1 MAEAVGKDVRRREA
15 LPSLETPRNTILV
28 QLPLVNEKVRLGM
41 HTDSIGT
48 LLKTFRGSAVDNQDL
63 LDQIR
68 IEGRVLTD
76 LQEEQLESFPVYQ
89 FYMKGRISRGEQ
101 LVLPDSIGF
110 TPEKMARLLQEAFSP
125 SSLEGEIGY
134 RTGYFSVGELVDQWL
149 SDGDV
154 NRLLP
159 ILGGVNEFRIGSDTL
174 TQARLVEISRL
185 LFQAFVDQEDSKL
198 QFSSSQKKLII
209 SGFKAFPLSSLK
221 LGEIDSKINIIP
233 EKTIFN
239 DLKKINPYFEIKTPE
254 LNRK

>member
-1 MAEAVGKDVRRREA
+1 M
-15 LPSLETPRNTILV
+15 
-28 QLPLVNEKVRLGM
+28 
-41 HTDSIGT
+41 
-48 LLKTFRGSAVDNQDL
+48 
-63 LDQIR
+63 
-68 IEGRVLTD
+68 
-76 LQEEQLESFPVYQ
+76 
-89 FYMKGRISRGEQ
+89 
-101 LVLPDSIGF
+101 
-110 TPEKMARLLQEAFSP
+110 
-125 SSLEGEIGY
+125 
-134 RTGYFSVGELVDQWL
+134 VDQWL
-149 SDGDV
+149 NDGDV

-198 QFSSSQKKLII
+198 QFSSSQKNPII

>member
-110 TPEKMARLLQEAFSP
+110 TPEKMARLL
-125 SSLEGEIGY
+125 
-134 RTGYFSVGELVDQWL
+134 
-149 SDGDV
+149 
-154 NRLLP
+154 
-159 ILGGVNEFRIGSDTL
+159 
-174 TQARLVEISRL
+174 
-185 LFQAFVDQEDSKL
+185 
-198 QFSSSQKKLII
+198 
-209 SGFKAFPLSSLK
+209 
-221 LGEIDSKINIIP
+221 
-233 EKTIFN
+233 
-239 DLKKINPYFEIKTPE
+239 
-254 LNRK
+254 